1 LSRGEAIFQR
11 IAVIFSMTNEEKTRR
26 YRALVEERLKAQRF
40 EEAITFY
47 RQLIDLNPGDDSY
60 RVGLAWAY
68 HDSGRAEEAIACFE
82 QVFEK
87 ELRGRI
93 FTGFAFDE
101 LVRIFKENKNFN
113 RLVDVCERAVAAQSQ
128 DIALLGELG
137 DAYLK
142 AGRPGDAVRIFEEM
156 TAMEPDSSV
165 FLCSLGQARI
175 MNHDFAGGEA
185 AYRQAAA
192 IDACETRSVFNRR
205 AQAFLQAG
213 QMEKAE
219 IAFREG
225 LAEYKDDPMLLMGL
239 GDVLIQQGKLSE
251 GSAVYER
258 IMELDHNAAGVYLN
272 RLGHTLARAHY
283 HHEAVGV
290 FKRAIALDAQNPFY
304 HIALSESYQSL
315 GNPEAATEALRQAQ
329 RINGFPPFQRLR

>member
-1 LSRGEAIFQR
+1 
-11 IAVIFSMTNEEKTRR
+11 MTNEEKTQR
-26 YRALVEERLKAQRF
+26 YRALVEECLKAQRF

-68 HDSGRAEEAIACFE
+68 HDSGRAEQAIACFE
-82 QVFEK
+82 QIFEK

-113 RLVDVCERAVAAQSQ
+113 RLVDVCERAVAAQPE

-142 AGRPGDAVRIFEEM
+142 AGRPGDAVCIFEEM
-156 TAMEPDSSV
+156 TAMEPDAPV

-185 AYRQAAA
+185 AYRRAMA
-192 IDACETRSVFNRR
+192 IDPAEAGSFFSRMAHVY
-205 AQAFLQAG
+205 LHAG

-219 IAFREG
+219 EAFRQG
-225 LAEYKDDPMLLMGL
+225 LAEHKGDPMLLMGL

-251 GSAVYER
+251 GAAVYER
-258 IMELDHNAAGVYLN
+258 IMELDHNAASVYLN

-290 FKRAIALDAQNPFY
+290 FKKAIALDAQNPFY

-315 GNPEAATEALRQAQ
+315 GNPEAAAEALRQAQ
-329 RINGFPPFQRLR
+329 RINK

>member
-1 LSRGEAIFQR
+1 
-11 IAVIFSMTNEEKTRR
+11 MTNEEKTQR
-26 YRALVEERLKAQRF
+26 YRALVEECLKTQRF
-40 EEAITFY
+40 EEAIAFY

-60 RVGLAWAY
+60 RLGLAWACY
-68 HDSGRAEEAIACFE
+68 DGGKTDQAIACFE

-87 ELRGRI
+87 ELQRSV

-101 LVRIFKENKNFN
+101 LVRIYKESKKYD
-113 RLVDVCERAVAAQSQ
+113 RLVDVCERALAAQPE

-142 AGRPGDAVRIFEEM
+142 AGRAGDAVGIFEKM
-156 TAMEPDSSV
+156 TAMEPDASS
-165 FLCSLGQARI
+165 FFCSLGQARI

-219 IAFREG
+219 MAFREG
-225 LAEYKDDPMLLMGL
+225 LAEYKDDPMLLLRL
-239 GDVLIQQGKLSE
+239 GDVLIQQGKIQE
-251 GSAVYER
+251 GSEAYQRTIEMNR
-258 IMELDHNAAGVYLN
+258 DAAGVYLN

-283 HHEAVGV
+283 HREAVGA
-290 FKRAIALDAQNPFY
+290 FKKAIAHDPQNPFY
-304 HIALSESYQSL
+304 YMALSESCRSL
-315 GNPEAATEALRQAQ
+315 GDLEMAAEALRQAQ
-329 RINGFPPFQRLR
+329 RINSK

>member
-1 LSRGEAIFQR
+1 
-11 IAVIFSMTNEEKTRR
+11 MTNEEKTQR
-26 YRALVEERLKAQRF
+26 YRALVEECLKAQRF

-60 RVGLAWAY
+60 RLGLAWAY
-68 HDSGRAEEAIACFE
+68 HDSGRAEQAIACFE
-82 QVFEK
+82 QIFEK

-101 LVRIFKENKNFN
+101 LVRIFKENRNFE
-113 RLVDVCERAVAAQSQ
+113 RLVDVCERAVAAQPE

-142 AGRPGDAVRIFEEM
+142 AGRPGDAVRIFKEM
-156 TAMEPDSSV
+156 TAMEPDASA

-175 MNHDFAGGEA
+175 MNRDFAGGEA
-185 AYRQAAA
+185 AYRRATA
-192 IDACETRSVFNRR
+192 IDPAEAGS
-205 AQAFLQAG
+205 FLGRMAHVYLHAG

-219 IAFREG
+219 EAFRQGLTEREG
-225 LAEYKDDPMLLMGL
+225 DPMLLMGL

-258 IMELDHNAAGVYLN
+258 IMELDPNAAGVYLN
-272 RLGHTLARAHY
+272 RLGHTLARARY
-283 HHEAVGV
+283 HLEAVGV

-315 GNPEAATEALRQAQ
+315 GNAEAAAEALRQAQ
-329 RINGFPPFQRLR
+329 RINK

>member
-1 LSRGEAIFQR
+1 
-11 IAVIFSMTNEEKTRR
+11 MTNEGKTER
-26 YRALVEERLKAQRF
+26 YRALVEECLKAQRF

-60 RVGLAWAY
+60 RLGLAWAY
-68 HDSGRAEEAIACFE
+68 HDSGRTEQAIACFE

-101 LVRIFKENKNFN
+101 LVRIFKENKKFD
-113 RLVDVCERAVAAQSQ
+113 RLVDVCERAVAAQSE

-142 AGRPGDAVRIFEEM
+142 AGRPGGAVRIFEKM
-156 TAMEPDSSV
+156 TAMEPDASA

-175 MNHDFAGGEA
+175 MNHDFADGEA
-185 AYRQAAA
+185 AYRRATA
-192 IDACETRSVFNRR
+192 IDPDKAGSFFSRMAHVY
-205 AQAFLQAG
+205 LDAG

-219 IAFREG
+219 EAFRQG
-225 LAEYKDDPMLLMGL
+225 LAERKDDPMLLMGL

-251 GSAVYER
+251 GAVVYER
-258 IMELDHNAAGVYLN
+258 IMELDPNAAGVYLN
-272 RLGHTLARAHY
+272 RMGHTLARAHY

-290 FKRAIALDAQNPFY
+290 FKKAIALDAQNPFY

-315 GNPEAATEALRQAQ
+315 GNPEAAAEALRQAEK
-329 RINGFPPFQRLR
+329 IK